1 MTRDGASLA
10 SQSVEATTKAAL
22 PVGAT
27 GVLIMGL
34 PISEWMVVLTIIYTI
49 LQIAALLYGWFNKW
63 KEKRWQP
70 QKASSETSTN
80 D

>member
-10 SQSVEATTKAAL
+10 SQAVEASTKAVL

-27 GVLIMGL
+27 GFLILGL

-49 LQIAALLYGWFNKW
+49 LQIAALLHGWFNKW
-63 KEKRWQP
+63 KEKRWP
-70 QKASSETSTN
+70 LPKASSDASTKN
-80 D
+80 